1 MVDFTDGSSNI
12 MNPKFLSLVA
22 EEAGAATNAM
32 SEHHEVGKRAK
43 TRTPSSEKE
52 DAAEEG
58 ESEESE
64 EQSQEEED
72 ERSDFDYDE
81 EGGQE
86 EHHHVRERAKAGA
99 PSKGKKRA
107 APAGASTS
115 KAAKKKK
122 KTSASAFQVQ
132 SERNTAGANVERT
145 GVQPTQCDPQN
156 LIWLHMIRTGGIV
169 RDEGFGV
176 QGGLPTI
183 GFRKLVFAN
192 LGKSK
197 QA

>member
-1 MVDFTDGSSNI
+1 MVDFTDGSSYI

-122 KTSASAFQVQ
+122 TSASARQVRG
-132 SERNTAGANVERT
+132 ERNIAGANVERT
-145 GVQPTQCDPQN
+145 GFQPTHRDPQN

-176 QGGLPTI
+176 
-183 GFRKLVFAN
+183 
-192 LGKSK
+192 
-197 QA
+197 

>member
-1 MVDFTDGSSNI
+1 MVDFPDGSSYI

-22 EEAGAATNAM
+22 EEAGTATNAM

-43 TRTPSSEKE
+43 TRTPDLTPSSEKE

-86 EHHHVRERAKAGA
+86 KHHHVRERAKAGA
-99 PSKGKKRA
+99 PSKGKNGS
-107 APAGASTS
+107 APAGANTS
-115 KAAKKKK
+115 KAAKKSR
-122 KTSASAFQVQ
+122 TSAPACQVRR
-132 SERNTAGANVERT
+132 ER
-145 GVQPTQCDPQN
+145 
-156 LIWLHMIRTGGIV
+156 GI
-169 RDEGFGV
+169 
-176 QGGLPTI
+176 LP
-183 GFRKLVFAN
+183 V
-192 LGKSK
+192 
-197 QA
+197 